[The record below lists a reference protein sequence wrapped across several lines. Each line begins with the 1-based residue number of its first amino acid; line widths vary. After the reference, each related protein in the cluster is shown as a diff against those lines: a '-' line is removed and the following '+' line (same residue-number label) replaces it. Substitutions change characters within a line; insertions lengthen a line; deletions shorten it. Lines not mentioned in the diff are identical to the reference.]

1 MQLAFCSTC
10 LWPRRPSPGKSNCTK
25 PSDSLIPT
33 SSDFLKSWIEGQAA
47 PVVVWGVRHSCKGR
61 GRALDVGHVGRVLMG
76 WRAAGMVIW
85 LLGEARGLSGWAG
98 LQTYVQLIMSK
109 LSNWRPCSSLLKTGG
124 RGWRRCRGLTSS
136 NLWQGARPPSNRP
149 LPCHLFAP
157 RPALTRTPSSPRQ
170 HLVPCHPPG
179 FKRFLTFFYGF
190 PPDKFWAAHNG
201 GGVVSSSETGD
212 TFSLDRR
219 AERTQRRHTPSGG
232 VSQGETFTGT
242 EKFHPPDKKPGGEQT
257 G

>member
-47 PVVVWGVRHSCKGR
+47 PVVVWGVQHSCRGR
-61 GRALDVGHVGRVLMG
+61 GRALDVGHVGRLLMG

-179 FKRFLTFFYGF
+179 FKRFLTFFTDSPLTSFGRRTM
-190 PPDKFWAAHNG
+190 
-201 GGVVSSSETGD
+201 GVVSSRHRRLETH
-212 TFSLDRR
+212 SLLTGERR
-219 AERTQRRHTPSGG
+219 GHSVGTLR
-232 VSQGETFTGT
+232 QGELVKGRRLQGPKSFTRQI
-242 EKFHPPDKKPGGEQT
+242 KKPGGEQT